1 MKHLI
6 FAFVLAFIAGPALAQ
21 KPCTASD
28 PWQGPDKTK
37 HALVGAAIGSAG
49 TLVFKD
55 PDAGFLLGAGVGLVK
70 ELVDRR
76 TPSRTCSF
84 QDFAVTALGAAAGA
98 YGTAWVVLPTARGGI
113 FVGFTKRL

>member
-1 MKHLI
+1 MKNLI
-6 FAFVLAFIAGPALAQ
+6 AIIIVALLCGPAMAQ
-21 KPCTASD
+21 KRCTMSD

-55 PDAGFLLGAGVGLVK
+55 PDYGFLLGAGVGAVK

-84 QDFAVTALGAAAGA
+84 QDFAVTAMGAAAGA
-98 YGTAWVVLPTARGGI
+98 YGTALIVLPTPRGGI
-113 FVGFTKRL
+113 FVGVSKRL